1 VKKTRTAVKTFAGL
15 KMAKYLFKNPVRGTK
30 NVLALQGLRSLAMTK
45 RAALITAAAVTTAV
59 AVPLALRAARNS
71 ER

>member
-1 VKKTRTAVKTFAGL
+1 MKKKRIAVRTFTGL
-15 KMAKYLFKNPVRGTK
+15 KMAKYLIRNPVRGTK
-30 NVLALQGLRSLAMTK
+30 NLLALQGLRSLVMTK
-45 RAALITAAAVTTAV
+45 RAAVVAAAAVTTAV